1 MSDSSP
7 WKILSSQTVYQNP
20 WIEIQEDTVITPTGK
35 KGIYGFMHSNDSVI
49 IAVLNDAHELYVV
62 RGFSYPVS
70 AWNWQLPG
78 GGGDKEDAAIA
89 SKRELEEET
98 GIRAETWEKLGTT
111 RVCDGL
117 MTERMTTY
125 VACDISFTGEK
136 ETSNEKIDGGKF
148 VSMSE
153 VDAMVERGEI
163 NDGQSITAIY
173 LVQKWLAKQEQTNG

>member
-1 MSDSSP
+1 MSDANP
-7 WKILSSQTVYQNP
+7 WKIISSQTVYQNP
-20 WIEIQEDTVITPTGK
+20 WIQIQEDKVITPTGK
-35 KGIYGFMHSNDSVI
+35 EGIYGFMRSNDSVI
-49 IAVLNDAHELYVV
+49 IAVLNDKHELYLVQ
-62 RGFSYPVS
+62 GFSYPVA

-78 GGGDKEDAAIA
+78 GGGDQEDAAIA

-98 GIRAETWEKLGTT
+98 GIRAEDWEKIGVT

-125 VACDISFTGEK
+125 LAQNIAFTGKK
-136 ETSNEKIDGGKF
+136 ETSNEKIAGGKF
-148 VSMSE
+148 VPMSE

-173 LVQKWLAKQEQTNG
+173 LAQKWLTKQEHING